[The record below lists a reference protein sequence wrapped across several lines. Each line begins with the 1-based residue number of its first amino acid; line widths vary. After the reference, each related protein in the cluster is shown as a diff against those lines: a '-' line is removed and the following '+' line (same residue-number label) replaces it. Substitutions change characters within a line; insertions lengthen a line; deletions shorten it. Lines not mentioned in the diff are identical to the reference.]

1 MKRAFCLILAA
12 LLLCTPLTVSA
23 LSGVN
28 ERVVL
33 GADLSEDQ
41 IAKIYEDF
49 GVERGSMRELTVS
62 NAEEHEVLGGLLDES
77 AIGSA
82 SYSCV
87 YMKLLSEGSGSRI
100 LRHNIDW
107 CTEEMYGSAL
117 STAGIEDVSIVVS
130 APFPVSG
137 TCALVG
143 IYKAYEDITGET
155 LSREARE
162 LGVEQLLL
170 TGKLAEEIGSS
181 YDAAGIVDAVKALL
195 QQTEGLSDE
204 ELASRIRAIASDY
217 RVSFNDAQIQQLLEL
232 CRKLEGLSEQE
243 LREKAEEARQA
254 AEKLKGWKEK
264 FDAARGKWNT
274 TRQRIGEFS
283 RRLSEW
289 GSGVKESWNSFAGH
303 TSEFWNWCRGF
314 FGDEP
319 APEETEPPAGT
330 DRVAEVPP
338 EGDGIIPV
346 E

>member
-1 MKRAFCLILAA
+1 M
-12 LLLCTPLTVSA
+12 
-23 LSGVN
+23 
-28 ERVVL
+28 
-33 GADLSEDQ
+33 
-41 IAKIYEDF
+41 
-49 GVERGSMRELTVS
+49 
-62 NAEEHEVLGGLLDES
+62 
-77 AIGSA
+77 
-82 SYSCV
+82 
-87 YMKLLSEGSGSRI
+87 
-100 LRHNIDW
+100 
-107 CTEEMYGSAL
+107 
-117 STAGIEDVSIVVS
+117 
-130 APFPVSG
+130 
-137 TCALVG
+137 
-143 IYKAYEDITGET
+143 
-155 LSREARE
+155 
-162 LGVEQLLL
+162 EQLLL

-204 ELASRIRAIASDY
+204 ELVSRIRAIASDY

-289 GSGVKESWNSFAGH
+289 GSGVKESWNSFASH